1 MSLPNPT
8 DRAYVLVTGAAA
20 GIGAE
25 LARQLAGRGHQ
36 LLLVDRQA
44 DRVDLLAAELSE
56 CHRVEVAA
64 RACDL
69 TVKRQRDALIAQV
82 RRDPRALVGL
92 CNNAGIFSLGRF
104 HELPLERELEMVQVN
119 VVAVHHL
126 TGALLPGMVA
136 RGEGAILNTASLAA
150 NQPLPELATYA
161 ATKAFVHSF
170 SESLHAELAGTGVSC
185 TSLQPNATTTDIAI
199 NAGLERESAVLPS
212 FVWASAE
219 SVARAG
225 IDGMVNGR
233 RAVVPGVA
241 NRILVSP
248 LGRYLPRAIGLPVV
262 RAAISSGL
270 RRSRRPTTPAS
281 PPER

>member
-8 DRAYVLVTGAAA
+8 DQSYVLVTGAAA

-25 LARQLAGRGHQ
+25 LARQLATRGHN
-36 LLLVDRQA
+36 LLLVDRQG
-44 DRVDLLAAELSE
+44 DRLDLLAAGLSE
-56 CHRVEVAA
+56 RHGVDVAT

-69 TVKRQRDALIAQV
+69 TVKRQRDALISLV

-104 HELPLERELEMVQVN
+104 DELPLERELEMVQVN
-119 VVAVHHL
+119 AVAVHHL
-126 TGALLPGMVA
+126 TGALLPGMVE

-161 ATKAFVHSF
+161 ATKAFVHAF
-170 SESLHAELAGTGVSC
+170 SESIHAELAGTGVSC
-185 TSLQPNATTTDIAI
+185 TSLQPNATTTDLAI
-199 NAGLERESAVLPS
+199 NAGLEHESGLIPS

-219 SVARAG
+219 SVARTG
-225 IDGMVNGR
+225 IEGMVHGR

-241 NRILVSP
+241 NRIVVGP
-248 LGRYLPRAIGLPVV
+248 LGRYLPRGIGLPVV
-262 RAAISSGL
+262 RMAISSGRRL
-270 RRSRRPTTPAS
+270 QRRPRPPGTRSR
-281 PPER
+281 